1 MAYEVKTLKYMRYLF
16 TFLLILFTTFS
27 FGQTNN
33 VDSLTFCSVKY
44 KVPTGCSAESEY
56 QVMCNK
62 YSIVW
67 LYMNEQMLNFMPD
80 QFISQMAGQMKISK
94 KEPISCYLLDNDA
107 KGYKISFKKGKEIG
121 YQLIAYGIVNGQPVL
136 VQLSLDKEPKSNDD
150 IPSFP
155 RQIIRLT
162 K

>member
-1 MAYEVKTLKYMRYLF
+1 MRYLF
-16 TFLLILFTTFS
+16 IALFILVSIFS
-27 FGQTNN
+27 FGQTSNI
-33 VDSLTFCSVKY
+33 DSLTFCNTKY
-44 KVPTGCSAESEY
+44 KVPTACSAESEY
-56 QVMCNK
+56 QITCDK

-80 QFISQMAGQMKISK
+80 QFISQMAGQMKNFK

-107 KGYKISFKKGKEIG
+107 KGYKISFKKGKKIG
-121 YQLIAYGIVNGQPVL
+121 YQLIAYGIVNGQPVF